1 MSLIIMFVYI
11 KVLNKSNESG
21 YEGERNQ
28 LFSCL
33 KRIHILNTL
42 HISLDLV
49 NNQLINNLSQ

>member
-1 MSLIIMFVYI
+1 MSLIIIFVYM

-21 YEGERNQ
+21 YEGEKNQ

-49 NNQLINNLSQ
+49 NNQLINNLLQ